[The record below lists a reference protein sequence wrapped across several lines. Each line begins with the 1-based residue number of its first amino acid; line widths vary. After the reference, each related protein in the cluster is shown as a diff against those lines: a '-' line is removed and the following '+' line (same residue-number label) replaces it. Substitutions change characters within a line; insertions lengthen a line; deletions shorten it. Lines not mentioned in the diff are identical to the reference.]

1 MHKAKDWN
9 SDFKDKVEKNH
20 SSRVSKRNKNFLKHK
35 DKLMDIWD
43 NMTHGKICIM
53 ESPEGEER
61 EQEIQ
66 NVFEDNY

>member
-1 MHKAKDWN
+1 
-9 SDFKDKVEKNH
+9 
-20 SSRVSKRNKNFLKHK
+20 
-35 DKLMDIWD
+35 MDIWD